1 MPYILLVQIVW
12 FFSLQT
18 ASNADGGVVDAVSWL
33 WGGGKHKR
41 HSFILKSC
49 PGDQLLSNVSAWSA
63 RRRQN
68 SQEFNYSSL
77 LDPYINNQ
85 CAWLKAPYLGHYT
98 GIGHAISV
106 VNYYVK
112 LASRLQLT
120 LFSDF
125 GPTGHQQSAEEVG
138 WYFGFGCLF
147 ANSRH
152 PPLDARI
159 IPVTRENLAQT
170 VEAEKHRGTLSCS
183 SRSGGSRH
191 TVFDLGIN
199 SSCATQSLLLLLTPS
214 QIPFNKPQRCF
225 VHL

>member
-1 MPYILLVQIVW
+1 M
-12 FFSLQT
+12 
-18 ASNADGGVVDAVSWL
+18 VDAVSWL

-41 HSFILKSC
+41 HSFILKTC

-63 RRRQN
+63 IQRQN
-68 SQEFNYSSL
+68 SQDFNYSSL

-112 LASRLQLT
+112 LASRLDLT

-138 WYFGFGCLF
+138 GYFGFGCIF

-159 IPVTRENLAQT
+159 IPVTRENLAK
-170 VEAEKHRGTLSCS
+170 VVAAERQQGKLSCS
-183 SRSGGSRH
+183 SRGGGGSGGGGGGGSRH
-191 TVFDLGIN
+191 TVFDLGNI
-199 SSCATQSLLLLLTPS
+199 STDTSTPTPTDTPS
-214 QIPFNKPQRCF
+214 DTHPDTPSDTPSEIRSNTSSNIPP
-225 VHL
+225 